1 MVERPSLF
9 TFCLFLVK
17 DFNFKSF
24 FILIPLIRSQGYHS
38 YSESRDG
45 ELGDVS
51 DRHSAEL
58 NGGGGG
64 SGHPSLSATA
74 MVARVA
80 TPRPGTL
87 ATAMTFPITY
97 INPLSVVV
105 CY

>member
-1 MVERPSLF
+1 M
-9 TFCLFLVK
+9 FLVK

-64 SGHPSLSATA
+64 GGSGHPSLSAAA

-80 TPRPGTL
+80 TPRPGIL
-87 ATAMTFPITY
+87 ATAMTFSITY
-97 INPLSVVV
+97 INPLSVVS
-105 CY
+105 YQKR